1 MLDSQGSLFFNASR
15 MARERQERSTRDGT
29 KALTVRSTTQCLWIA
44 KVECVIWVK
53 ERNDMDALEVS
64 RVSAMFSAPVW
75 LGQIILCL
83 RTWRK

>member
-1 MLDSQGSLFFNASR
+1 MRWNQSIDSKVYHS
-15 MARERQERSTRDGT
+15 MP
-29 KALTVRSTTQCLWIA
+29 WIA
-44 KVECVIWVK
+44 KVKCVIWVK
-53 ERNDMDALEVS
+53 ERNDMDADEVS